1 MAPKPLSPI
10 EALAKRQVKPITP
23 VKTGVVKQA
32 APPPINPF
40 LPSTTVP
47 STGAA
52 SNVPENK
59 PFVGPTLDPDVL
71 QERTKLK
78 SQEIKA
84 LQAGID
90 PAIVKSI
97 VAGEGDPNRG
107 FLGPARWLGNVIKN
121 VYDFDFVRGKG
132 EFQPFVKVANFDP
145 IKGDKEFKPIKAT
158 GKAAATVGS
167 RILVAASP
175 AIDKLDFGRR
185 LVTSTLKE
193 VGDEV
198 RVWRGN
204 ADRGK
209 EMGGTSDYAKFQGK
223 GGFSAS
229 DWWNQLSKE
238 GGISGGEFVA
248 NMENP
253 YLNQLFGFG
262 ADVLLDPVTYVTG
275 PGGIG
280 KTAVSRGVITR
291 STSKGANVAARAA
304 VAQADQFAAAA
315 LRKGWEDALDD
326 AIRIGDNA
334 AAKAAEDG
342 IALADKQAA
351 AAAKVL
357 SGDAAGRTMG
367 RTSNQALAEQVLGV
381 RDEAQRVIDSALA
394 PPKEMAFA
402 QRTVEVLNDAVIANI
417 QKSGLAG
424 IAGPIVDIVKGVRT
438 PAQDILGVRGGL
450 RFPNPKA
457 AAQNI
462 GTSLKK
468 RIAPSADPFNLFPDS
483 PLKVVIPGT
492 ERITNVAGKLL
503 AESRLG
509 LGNTALGAK
518 VINNITPTGEGGILG
533 SADLLELRTGL
544 RRGTLSP
551 QEAQEA
557 TRLLQ
562 LDQQY
567 RALVNNERKVAGG
580 YLQNSRI
587 AKDFTPEQL
596 NEVIRL
602 RQTAK
607 GAGVPVALTP
617 EQQLAADAIDKIFD
631 DLYNYSVKASG
642 GTGYVPPR
650 RTDYF
655 PQMQSDEALRW
666 AAKFPKK
673 AEELAKQ
680 MKVDRTWF
688 VGNFRARDLEAGQ
701 KFFGKKLEQTDIDGG
716 IEALN
721 TIARKWGLKFDYFE
735 TDVLKVIGKY
745 TQKHAQFAAL
755 QKTIGALP
763 EQFPTM
769 AARVRNGDFV
779 TPKRLR
785 KRGSPGFTL
794 GLGTVPTEE
803 MLTALSKGE
812 LQSILDDLQLMS
824 SKMNLRSIDATELS
838 RANNVLE
845 VRLDKIKTDFASGAL
860 TPPAAAVASDEVIKL
875 AQSIIADINGKV
887 FEPMSVP
894 ATRWTQ
900 YSKIVKKGF
909 QELNPN
915 YFDADG
921 NLIKGTAP
929 DIAVTDELKE
939 LLRNAERMEDP
950 AFAARARQLTK
961 DYTNFSKAYLVAR
974 PGFHT
979 RNALS
984 NVFQLI
990 AAGANPRYLNEGR
1003 KLLIKVNDG
1012 LKLGKTPRQIAEEI
1026 IKPSYI
1032 GPGGQKAMQ
1041 AKRALIDAIEDS
1053 INYSGATGFGQFG
1066 EIAAEVGT
1074 ANRGLLQKGA
1084 PKGLKG
1090 VRNFD
1095 RGLTEQISKGAGG
1108 LLVANRKAGEF
1119 IENYTRFGLMWDGI
1133 SKGLSP
1139 AEATARVN
1147 KYLIDYS
1154 DLSNLDKVAKQI
1166 IPFWTFMS
1174 RNTPL
1179 QIELMWTNP
1188 RAYALYNNL
1197 KDNFEGPSE
1206 EEGGLVIPGYEKERG
1221 VFPLETP
1228 IDIPGVPESIKNAGR
1243 YAAAIPGVGPALGL
1257 ISQFPGLEADV
1268 IRPGLPFPG
1277 GGDNV
1282 IKGFIENPKGFLA
1295 NTNPVFRAP
1304 LEAAFGVKLFT
1315 GAPIAEK
1322 GQAATST
1329 AAKFKY
1335 LGRELFSP
1343 TSPIVSLL
1351 RTIPPVAQ
1359 SKFLEE
1365 YFGVN
1370 PDDAEP
1376 MVQTVNSILSYIGA
1390 PLGTQR
1396 TESSVNELKSRF
1408 YDLEAYI
1415 KDVQDRAK
1423 IKQEERIEKS
1433 KQNPVAPGVNPF
1445 LPSTTTP

>member
-1 MAPKPLSPI
+1 MASKKQTVDPNDPWGVLGTSP
-10 EALAKRQVKPITP
+10 A
-23 VKTGVVKQA
+23 
-32 APPPINPF
+32 
-40 LPSTTVP
+40 TTV
-47 STGAA
+47 TG
-52 SNVPENK
+52 NK
-59 PFVGPTLDPDVL
+59 PFVGPTLDPQVI
-71 QERTKLK
+71 QERAKLK
-78 SQEIKA
+78 SQEVQA
-84 LQAGID
+84 LQKGID
-90 PAIVKSI
+90 PATVTSI
-97 VAGEGDPNRG
+97 ASGKGDPNRG

-121 VYDFDFVRGKG
+121 VYDVDLVPGKG
-132 EFQPFVKVANFDP
+132 SFQPLVKAANLDIIP
-145 IKGDKEFKPIKAT
+145 GSKEFKPVKAT
-158 GKAAATVGS
+158 GKAAATVGT
-167 RILVAASP
+167 RALVAASP

-185 LVTSTLKE
+185 LITSTLKE

-209 EMGGTSDYAKFQGK
+209 EMQGTSNYAKFQGK

-238 GGISGGEFVA
+238 GGIDGGDFFA
-248 NMENP
+248 NIKNP
-253 YLNQLFGFG
+253 YLNQLLGFA
-262 ADVLLDPVTYVTG
+262 ADVFLDPTTYVTG

-280 KTAVSRGVITR
+280 KTAVSRGIITGA
-291 STSKGANVAARAA
+291 TSKGANVAARAA
-304 VAQADQFAAAA
+304 VAQADQFAAALA
-315 LRKGWEDALDD
+315 RKGFEDALDD
-326 AIRIGDNA
+326 AIRIGDNT
-334 AAKAAEDG
+334 AAKAAEQA
-342 IALADKQAA
+342 IVKADKQAA
-351 AAAKVL
+351 AAAKKL
-357 SGDAAGRTMG
+357 AGDAAGRTMG
-367 RTSNQALAEQVLGV
+367 RTSNQALAERVLNM
-381 RDEAQRVIDSALA
+381 RDEAQKVVDIGTETIPGQIAY
-394 PPKEMAFA
+394 A

-424 IAGPIVDIVKGVRT
+424 IAGPFVDIIKGVRT

-509 LGNTALGAK
+509 LFKGPIGPLTAK
-518 VINNITPTGEGGILG
+518 VLNNITPTGEGGILG

-544 RRGTLSP
+544 RRGGLSP

-587 AKDFTPEQL
+587 AKDFTPAQL

-602 RQTAK
+602 RQAAK

-617 EQQLAADAIDKIFD
+617 EQQLAANAIDKIFD
-631 DLYNYSVKASG
+631 DLYNYSAKASG
-642 GTGYVPPR
+642 GTGYIPPR
-650 RTDYF
+650 RADYF
-655 PQMQSDEALRW
+655 PQMQSDESLRW
-666 AAKFPKK
+666 AARFPKK
-673 AEELAKQ
+673 AEELAK
-680 MKVDRTWF
+680 KLNVDRTWF
-688 VGNFRARDLEAGQ
+688 VGNFRARELKAGDE
-701 KFFGKKLEQTDIDGG
+701 FFGKVLDQTDIDGG
-716 IEALN
+716 AEALN
-721 TIARKWGLKFDYFE
+721 TIARKWGLDFDYFE
-735 TDVLKVIGKY
+735 TDALKVIGKY

-779 TPKRLR
+779 TPKVIPGRT
-785 KRGSPGFTL
+785 GSVGLSL
-794 GLGTVPTEE
+794 GIGTIPTEE

-824 SKMNLRSIDATELS
+824 SKMNLRSIDAKELS
-838 RANNVLE
+838 LADNVLE
-845 VRLDKIKTDFASGAL
+845 QRLYDIAADFKSGAL
-860 TPPAAAVASDEVIKL
+860 TPPAAAVVSDEVIKL
-875 AQSIIADINGKV
+875 AQLIINDVKGKF
-887 FEPMSVP
+887 FEPKSVP
-894 ATRWTQ
+894 ITRWTE

-915 YFDADG
+915 YFDVDG

-929 DIAVTDELKE
+929 DIAVTDELAD

-974 PGFHT
+974 PGFHV

-984 NVFQLI
+984 NVFQLV

-1003 KLLIKVNDG
+1003 KLLIQVNDG
-1012 LKLGKTPRQIAEEI
+1012 LKLGKTPRQIAEAI
-1026 IKPSYI
+1026 IRPDIITLSGMDGLK
-1032 GPGGQKAMQ
+1032 
-1041 AKRALIDAIEDS
+1041 AKRVLIDAIEDS

-1090 VRNFD
+1090 VRDFD
-1095 RGLTEQISKGAGG
+1095 RGLTKQISRGAGG

-1188 RAYALYNNL
+1188 RAYALYNSAQRQIED
-1197 KDNFEGPSE
+1197 KTPE
-1206 EEGGLVIPGYEKERG
+1206 EEGGLVIPGYEKDRG
-1221 VFPLETP
+1221 VFATKEEGFGKLL
-1228 IDIPGVPESIKNAGR
+1228 PGN
-1243 YAAAIPGVGPALGL
+1243 
-1257 ISQFPGLEADV
+1257 V
-1268 IRPGLPFPG
+1268 IRPGLSFPG

-1315 GAPIAEK
+1315 GAPIAKKGEK
-1322 GQAATST
+1322 TKDT
-1329 AAKFKY
+1329 AERMKY

-1343 TSPIVSLL
+1343 TSPIAALL
-1351 RTIPPVAQ
+1351 KGIPGVNQ
-1359 SKFLEE
+1359 SKFVEE
-1365 YFGVN
+1365 YFGIN

-1376 MVQTVNSILSYIGA
+1376 MVQTVNSILSYFGA
-1390 PLGTQR
+1390 PFGTQR
-1396 TESSVNELKSRF
+1396 TESSVNELKNRY

-1415 KDVQDRAK
+1415 RDAQDKAK
-1423 IKQEERIEKS
+1423 IKQEERIKDNQTNVS
-1433 KQNPVAPGVNPF
+1433 NQDDPWGVLGP
-1445 LPSTTTP
+1445 

>member
-1 MAPKPLSPI
+1 MASAKSGKTQAVDPNDPLGILGGS
-10 EALAKRQVKPITP
+10 
-23 VKTGVVKQA
+23 
-32 APPPINPF
+32 
-40 LPSTTVP
+40 
-47 STGAA
+47 GAA
-52 SNVPENK
+52 ANVPGNK
-59 PFVGPTLDPDVL
+59 PFVGPTLDPEVSL
-71 QERTKLK
+71 AR
-78 SQEIKA
+78 SQLAGKA
-84 LQAGID
+84 VQATSLGVS
-90 PAIVKSI
+90 PSTVSSI
-97 VAGEGDPNRG
+97 TSGKGDPNRG
-107 FLGPARWLGNVIKN
+107 FLGVARTLGNAIKN
-121 VYDFDFVRGKG
+121 VYDVDFVPGKG
-132 EFQPFVKVANFDP
+132 SFQPLVKVANLDIIP
-145 IKGDKEFKPIKAT
+145 GSKEFKPVKAT
-158 GKAAATVGS
+158 GKLAATVGTKA
-167 RILVAASP
+167 LVAASP

-198 RVWRGN
+198 AVWRGTRE
-204 ADRGK
+204 RGK
-209 EMGGTSDYAKFQGK
+209 AGQGEFRGK

-238 GGISGGEFVA
+238 GGIGGGEAFA
-248 NMENP
+248 DIKNP
-253 YLNQLFGFG
+253 YLNQLLGFA
-262 ADVLLDPVTYVTG
+262 ADVFLDPTTYVTG
-275 PGGIG
+275 PAGIG
-280 KTAVSRGVITR
+280 KTAVSRGVITGA
-291 STSKGANVAARAA
+291 TSKGANVAARAA
-304 VAQADQFAAAA
+304 AAEADQFAAALA
-315 LRKGWEDALDD
+315 RKLANDALDD
-326 AIRIGDNA
+326 AVRIGDNA
-334 AAKAAEDG
+334 AAAAAEDG
-342 IALADKQAA
+342 IKFADDL
-351 AAAKVL
+351 AAKAAKRL
-357 SGDAAGRTMG
+357 AGDAAGRTMG
-367 RTSNQALAEQVLGV
+367 RTSNQALAERVLNM
-381 RDEAQRVIDSALA
+381 RDEAQKVIDVGTAGPEELA
-394 PPKEMAFA
+394 YA
-402 QRTVEVLNDAVIANI
+402 QRAVEVLNDAVIANI

-424 IAGPIVDIVKGVRT
+424 ISGSLVDIVKGVRT

-462 GTSLKK
+462 GTSVKK
-468 RIAPSADPFNLFPDS
+468 RIAPSADPFNLFPDA

-509 LGNTALGAK
+509 LGNTVLGAK
-518 VINNITPTGEGGILG
+518 IINNITPTGEGGILG

-617 EQQLAADAIDKIFD
+617 EQQLAANAIDKIFD
-631 DLYNYSVKASG
+631 DLYNYSAKASG
-642 GTGYVPPR
+642 GTGYIPPR

-666 AAKFPKK
+666 AARFPKK
-673 AEELAKQ
+673 AEELAK
-680 MKVDRTWF
+680 KLNVDRTWF
-688 VGNFRARDLEAGQ
+688 VGNFRARELKAGDE
-701 KFFGKKLEQTDIDGG
+701 FFGKVLDQADIDGG
-716 IEALN
+716 AEALN
-721 TIARKWGLKFDYFE
+721 TIARKWGLDFNYFE
-735 TDVLKVIGKY
+735 TDALKVIGKY

-769 AARVRNGDFV
+769 AARVKGGDFV
-779 TPKRLR
+779 TPKVI
-785 KRGSPGFTL
+785 PGLPGTPGMTL

-824 SKMNLRSIDATELS
+824 SKMNLRAIDAKELS
-838 RANNVLE
+838 TANNALQ
-845 VRLDKIKTDFASGAL
+845 VRLDKIQTDFASGVL
-860 TPPAAAVASDEVIKL
+860 TPPAAAVVSDEIVKL
-875 AQSIIADINGKV
+875 AQSILNDIRGKV
-887 FEPMSVP
+887 FEPMSIPV
-894 ATRWTQ
+894 TRFTQ

-915 YFDADG
+915 YFDVDG

-929 DIAVTDELKE
+929 DIAVTDELAD

-974 PGFHT
+974 PGFHV

-984 NVFQLI
+984 NVFQLV
-990 AAGANPRYLNEGR
+990 AAGANPRYLNDGR
-1003 KLLIKVNDG
+1003 KLLIQVNEG
-1012 LKLGKTPRQIAEEI
+1012 LKLGKTPRQIAEAI
-1026 IKPSYI
+1026 IKPGFI
-1032 GPGGQKAMQ
+1032 GPGGMPAMQ

-1090 VRNFD
+1090 VREFD
-1095 RGLTEQISKGAGG
+1095 RGLTKQISRGAGG

-1188 RAYALYNNL
+1188 RAYALYNSAQRQIED
-1197 KDNFEGPSE
+1197 KTPE
-1206 EEGGLVIPGYEKERG
+1206 EEGGLVIPGYEKDRG
-1221 VFPLETP
+1221 VFATKEEGFGKL
-1228 IDIPGVPESIKNAGR
+1228 
-1243 YAAAIPGVGPALGL
+1243 
-1257 ISQFPGLEADV
+1257 FPGNV

-1315 GAPIAEK
+1315 GAPIAKKGEK
-1322 GQAATST
+1322 TKDT
-1329 AAKFKY
+1329 AERMKY

-1343 TSPIVSLL
+1343 TSPIAALL
-1351 RTIPPVAQ
+1351 KGIPGVNQ
-1359 SKFLEE
+1359 SKFVEE
-1365 YFGVN
+1365 YFGIN

-1376 MVQTVNSILSYIGA
+1376 MVQTVNSILSYFGA
-1390 PLGTQR
+1390 PFGTQR
-1396 TESSVNELKSRF
+1396 TESSVNELKSRY

-1415 KDVQDRAK
+1415 KDAQDKAK
-1423 IKQEERIEKS
+1423 IQIEEQQQSGIT
-1433 KQNPVAPGVNPF
+1433 PGTVNPDDP
-1445 LPSTTTP
+1445 LGILGP

>member
-1 MAPKPLSPI
+1 MASAKPGK
-10 EALAKRQVKPITP
+10 AQ
-23 VKTGVVKQA
+23 
-32 APPPINPF
+32 
-40 LPSTTVP
+40 TVDP
-47 STGAA
+47 NDPLGILGGSGAA
-52 SNVPENK
+52 ANVPGNK
-59 PFVGPTLDPDVL
+59 PFTGPTLDPEVSL
-71 QERTKLK
+71 AR
-78 SQEIKA
+78 SQLAGKA
-84 LQAGID
+84 VQATSLGVS
-90 PAIVKSI
+90 PSTVSSI
-97 VAGEGDPNRG
+97 TSGKGDPNRG

-121 VYDFDFVRGKG
+121 VYDVDFVPGKG
-132 EFQPFVKVANFDP
+132 SFQPLVKVANLDIIP
-145 IKGDKEFKPIKAT
+145 GSKEFKPVKAT
-158 GKAAATVGS
+158 GKLAATVGTKA
-167 RILVAASP
+167 LVAASP

-193 VGDEV
+193 IGDEV
-198 RVWRGN
+198 AIWRGTRE
-204 ADRGK
+204 RGQAGQG
-209 EMGGTSDYAKFQGK
+209 EFRGK

-238 GGISGGEFVA
+238 GGIGGGEAFA
-248 NMENP
+248 DIKNP
-253 YLNQLFGFG
+253 YLNQLLGFA
-262 ADVLLDPVTYVTG
+262 ADVFLDPTTYVTG

-280 KTAVSRGVITR
+280 KTALSRGIITGA
-291 STSKGANVAARAA
+291 TSKGANVAARAA
-304 VAQADQFAAAA
+304 AAEADQFAAALA
-315 LRKGWEDALDD
+315 RKLAQDDLDF

-334 AAKAAEDG
+334 AAAAAEDG
-342 IALADKQAA
+342 IKFADDL
-351 AAAKVL
+351 AAKAAKRL
-357 SGDAAGRTMG
+357 AGDAAGRTMG
-367 RTSNQALAEQVLGV
+367 RTSNQALAERVLNM
-381 RDEAQRVIDSALA
+381 RDEAQKVIDVGTETIPGQLDYARRA
-394 PPKEMAFA
+394 
-402 QRTVEVLNDAVIANI
+402 VEVLNDEVIANI

-424 IAGPIVDIVKGVRT
+424 ISGSLVDIVKGVRT

-462 GTSLKK
+462 GTSVKK
-468 RIAPSADPFNLFPDS
+468 RISADPFNLFPDA

-509 LGNTALGAK
+509 LGNTVLGAK

-631 DLYNYSVKASG
+631 DLYNYSAKASG

-666 AAKFPKK
+666 AARFPKK
-673 AEELAKQ
+673 AEELAK
-680 MKVDRTWF
+680 KLNVDRTWF
-688 VGNFRARDLEAGQ
+688 VGNFRARELKAGDE
-701 KFFGKKLEQTDIDGG
+701 FFGKALEQTDIDGG
-716 IEALN
+716 AEALN
-721 TIARKWGLKFDYFE
+721 AIARKWGLDFDYFE

-769 AARVRNGDFV
+769 AARVKGGDFV
-779 TPKRLR
+779 TPKVIPGLR
-785 KRGSPGFTL
+785 GTPGMTL
-794 GLGTVPTEE
+794 GIGTIPTEE

-824 SKMNLRSIDATELS
+824 SKMNLRSIDARELS
-838 RANNVLE
+838 LANNVLE
-845 VRLDKIKTDFASGAL
+845 QRLYDIAADFKSGAL
-860 TPPAAAVASDEVIKL
+860 TPPAAAVVSDEVIKL
-875 AQSIIADINGKV
+875 AQSIINDVNGKF
-887 FEPMSVP
+887 FEPMSIPV
-894 ATRWTQ
+894 TRFTQ

-915 YFDADG
+915 YFDVDG

-929 DIAVTDELKE
+929 DIAVTDELAD

-974 PGFHT
+974 PGFHV

-984 NVFQLI
+984 NVFQLV
-990 AAGANPRYLNEGR
+990 AAGANPRYLNDGR
-1003 KLLIKVNDG
+1003 KLLIQVNEG
-1012 LKLGKTPRQIAEEI
+1012 LKLGKTPRQIAEAI
-1026 IKPSYI
+1026 IKPNFI
-1032 GPGGQKAMQ
+1032 GPGGMPAMQ

-1053 INYSGATGFGQFG
+1053 INYSGSTGFGQFG

-1095 RGLTEQISKGAGG
+1095 RGLTKQISRGAGG

-1188 RAYALYNNL
+1188 RAYALYNSAQRQIED
-1197 KDNFEGPSE
+1197 KTPE
-1206 EEGGLVIPGYEKERG
+1206 EEGGLVIPGYEKDRG
-1221 VFPLETP
+1221 VFATKEEGFGKLL
-1228 IDIPGVPESIKNAGR
+1228 PGN
-1243 YAAAIPGVGPALGL
+1243 
-1257 ISQFPGLEADV
+1257 V
-1268 IRPGLPFPG
+1268 IRPGLSFPG

-1315 GAPIAEK
+1315 GAPIAKKGEK
-1322 GQAATST
+1322 TKDT
-1329 AAKFKY
+1329 AERMKY

-1351 RTIPPVAQ
+1351 RAIPKVGQ

-1376 MVQTVNSILSYIGA
+1376 MVQTVNSILSYFGA
-1390 PLGTQR
+1390 PVGTQR
-1396 TESSVNELKSRF
+1396 TESSVNELKSRY

-1415 KDVQDRAK
+1415 KDAQDRAK
-1423 IKQEERIEKS
+1423 IQIEEQQQSGIT
-1433 KQNPVAPGVNPF
+1433 PGTVNPDDP
-1445 LPSTTTP
+1445 LGLLGP